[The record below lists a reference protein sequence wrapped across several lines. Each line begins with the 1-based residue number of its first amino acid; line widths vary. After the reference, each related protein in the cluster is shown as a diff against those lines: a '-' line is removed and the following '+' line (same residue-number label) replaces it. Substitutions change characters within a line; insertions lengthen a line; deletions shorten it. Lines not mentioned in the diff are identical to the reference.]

1 MGVEPTIP
9 CVTGRYVTNNT
20 STPYCDPGQART
32 DDSYIKSVLLYQ
44 LSYEIIIVS
53 RTGFEPVTF
62 SVKGRRPKPTRPT
75 RHFNFSIH
83 QRTNFSFLILYR
95 KYTILIFES

>member
-44 LSYEIIIVS
+44 LSYEII
-53 RTGFEPVTF
+53 
-62 SVKGRRPKPTRPT
+62 
-75 RHFNFSIH
+75 FSIAYGI
-83 QRTNFSFLILYR
+83 RTRDLLS
-95 KYTILIFES
+95 ESETS